1 MRLGIMVLVCAC
13 NSGGGSSGDAPHGDG
28 IAPSHD
34 GRSPVDSR
42 ADDAPGGTGE
52 PSNLTGMTLYHN
64 QVRAA
69 VDTTGVAGGA
79 LPYVQWDPNLEALA
93 AAWVAQ
99 CIDTDNN
106 GLVDHSSSASRT
118 NAAGYAYVGE
128 NIYAGSGPV
137 TAHDAVF
144 GTFGWQTEGAYY
156 TYATN
161 TCSGSSPSGTCGHYT
176 QLVWRDTLHIG
187 CALYDCPN
195 LTYHYSVVC
204 NYGPG
209 GNIGNEQP
217 Y

>member
-1 MRLGIMVLVCAC
+1 MARFLALLLCAC
-13 NSGGGSSGDAPHGDG
+13 NSNGASGGDAPHGDG
-28 IAPSHD
+28 IVTSD
-34 GRSPVDSR
+34 GRHADSR
-42 ADDAPGGTGE
+42 SDDAPGGTGE

-79 LPYVQWDPNLEALA
+79 LPYMQWDPNLAALA
-93 AAWVAQ
+93 AAWVSQ
-99 CIDTDNN
+99 CQDTDGN
-106 GLVDHSSSASRT
+106 GLVDHSSTASRT

-144 GTFGWQTEGAYY
+144 GTPYGWNSEGPYY

-161 TCSGSSPSGTCGHYT
+161 TCSGSPSGTCGHYT
-176 QLVWRDTLHIG
+176 QVVWRDTLFVG
-187 CALYDCPN
+187 CALYDCPS

-209 GNIGNEQP
+209 GNYNNEQP